1 MISQG
6 MEIVQLLKKRA
17 AETTSITSTVGNSI
31 ERLQEESE
39 TINGFVA
46 TITSISSQ
54 TNLLSLNASIEAA
67 RAGAAGRGF
76 AVVAGEISKL
86 ADESAQA
93 ADNIKKKVELIS
105 EHTLTSVNNA
115 AQAEKMVALQAEAVT
130 QVIKVFD
137 EMSES
142 MKTLLDGLKAIITST
157 QKADVERTNTLSAV
171 ENISAIIE
179 EAAAGS
185 EVVHGVAEELVRNVE
200 KLNHT
205 SDVLNVNMQTLKTEI
220 DSFTTE

>member
-1 MISQG
+1 
-6 MEIVQLLKKRA
+6 
-17 AETTSITSTVGNSI
+17 
-31 ERLQEESE
+31 
-39 TINGFVA
+39 
-46 TITSISSQ
+46 
-54 TNLLSLNASIEAA
+54 
-67 RAGAAGRGF
+67 
-76 AVVAGEISKL
+76 
-86 ADESAQA
+86 
-93 ADNIKKKVELIS
+93 
-105 EHTLTSVNNA
+105 
-115 AQAEKMVALQAEAVT
+115 
-130 QVIKVFD
+130 
-137 EMSES
+137 MSES

>member
-1 MISQG
+1 M
-6 MEIVQLLKKRA
+6 
-17 AETTSITSTVGNSI
+17 
-31 ERLQEESE
+31 
-39 TINGFVA
+39 
-46 TITSISSQ
+46 
-54 TNLLSLNASIEAA
+54 
-67 RAGAAGRGF
+67 
-76 AVVAGEISKL
+76 